1 MVAVFCPMGAAM
13 KITAMI
19 ATLSMMSMILT
30 TASAQ
35 EGRQVKII
43 NETHVV
49 MVQFFGT
56 HSDAGG
62 GMDLLA
68 GDPLPPGES
77 MVVDFDDGSGNC
89 LFDFRAIFADGVEMV
104 RRRFDVCNTSF
115 YRYTA
120 AG

>member
-1 MVAVFCPMGAAM
+1 M
-13 KITAMI
+13 KVSSKV
-19 ATLSMMSMILT
+19 ATLSLMMSAVLT
-30 TASAQ
+30 GGSAK
-35 EGRQVKII
+35 EDLQVKII
-43 NETHVV
+43 NETNVV

-68 GDPLPPGES
+68 GDPLPPGEA
-77 MVVDFDDGSGNC
+77 MVVDFDDGSGEC

-104 RRRFDVCNTSF
+104 RRRFDVCETSF
-115 YRYTA
+115 YRYTS